1 MISITILNRLT
12 VGVSMEVRFI
22 PTAKR
27 FSSLALHDSLLPLRC
42 SIKEKERKKN
52 IVGSPNYVPHNLL
65 LGKNENIFFVTLQVF
80 IDVLEVFTVAEQVF
94 QHRLQ
99 SADVGLEEKFGKAV
113 QRAYQCWLKFLPFQD
128 DVLLEIKQKH
138 EQKQWENKF
147 CFNIFFATKILFP
160 LLGGKCLIN
169 GDHKHALKKK

>member
-12 VGVSMEVRFI
+12 VRVSMEVRFI
-22 PTAKR
+22 PTAQR
-27 FSSLALHDSLLPLRC
+27 FSSLTLHDSLLPLRG

-65 LGKNENIFFVTLQVF
+65 LGKNENIVSLTLQVF

-99 SADVGLEEKFGKAV
+99 STDVGLEEKFGKAV
-113 QRAYQCWLKFLPFQD
+113 
-128 DVLLEIKQKH
+128 
-138 EQKQWENKF
+138 
-147 CFNIFFATKILFP
+147 
-160 LLGGKCLIN
+160 
-169 GDHKHALKKK
+169 